1 MSSVQERYEE
11 FVGKEDT
18 LIRSVR
24 TCEQAMALLK
34 DELVYKHRGETCQ
47 ETLRDMCEWIQ
58 QREEKL
64 RREMFRGTLGN
75 DRTSLPIPLSKQTS
89 GSKSTVIHFRFSSA
103 QENTVF
109 ISAKTSA
116 WLVTGRSESMTT
128 ICPRGVCGSSG
139 SIECRSCSRDV
150 PKLRAILS
158 RVSNVRFFSP
168 RSIWPM

>member
-64 RREMFRGTLGN
+64 RREIFAVRWEMTVLACQFPSAN
-75 DRTSLPIPLSKQTS
+75 KQVEVSPL
-89 GSKSTVIHFRFSSA
+89 
-103 QENTVF
+103 
-109 ISAKTSA
+109 
-116 WLVTGRSESMTT
+116 
-128 ICPRGVCGSSG
+128 
-139 SIECRSCSRDV
+139 
-150 PKLRAILS
+150 
-158 RVSNVRFFSP
+158 
-168 RSIWPM
+168 